1 MLNLAFGAL
10 YHELR
15 GLRALQSVAASFSN
29 HLNIPAGYDELT
41 LLNEVRTA
49 VDRIKLDCTEIG
61 LIEALKSI
69 DRLIGRVDRKTISPE
84 GLGYQLGSLIELIE
98 SEGGDR
104 LILSVERV
112 RGDIYASE
120 FEKWNPILEKFPSI
134 EDEHADA
141 IYCYMADLNTA
152 CVFHCMRIAEIGLR
166 ALARERR
173 VKMPRKQVL
182 EWADWQSVLVEI
194 RKKVDAIGNLR
205 RGPSRD
211 AALEFYRGALGEFE
225 AFKDAYRNNVMHTR
239 KRYDGQSGLWR
250 NDARRE
256 FHEKAIR
263 KNR

>member
-98 SEGGDR
+98 SEAGLKQGFGE
-104 LILSVERV
+104 SRV
-112 RGDIYASE
+112 D
-120 FEKWNPILEKFPSI
+120 L
-134 EDEHADA
+134 
-141 IYCYMADLNTA
+141 MAYGRT
-152 CVFHCMRIAEIGLR
+152 
-166 ALARERR
+166 
-173 VKMPRKQVL
+173 P
-182 EWADWQSVLVEI
+182 WS
-194 RKKVDAIGNLR
+194 
-205 RGPSRD
+205 
-211 AALEFYRGALGEFE
+211 
-225 AFKDAYRNNVMHTR
+225 
-239 KRYDGQSGLWR
+239 
-250 NDARRE
+250 
-256 FHEKAIR
+256 
-263 KNR
+263 